1 MHVQQ
6 NIEKHCAMELIG
18 INFISKIFIFNKN
31 TWIKV
36 VSITN
41 LFQTDHVDT
50 LFRMF
55 QK

>member
-1 MHVQQ
+1 MSKYVHVHQ
-6 NIEKHCAMELIG
+6 NIEKHCAMGLIS

-36 VSITN
+36 VSIIN

-50 LFRMF
+50 H
-55 QK
+55 